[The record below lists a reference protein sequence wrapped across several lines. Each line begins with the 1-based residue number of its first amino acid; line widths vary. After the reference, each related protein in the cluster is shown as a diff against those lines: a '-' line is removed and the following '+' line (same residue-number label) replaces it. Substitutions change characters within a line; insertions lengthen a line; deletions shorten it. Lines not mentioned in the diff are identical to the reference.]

1 MGAGGRFG
9 TVRAQAHLRYI
20 LLHNDVKVLNKPEVM
35 IVRSGDAVDSE
46 GNVTDHTVRN
56 QVEELVN
63 ALYKWTIQ
71 LRK

>member
-1 MGAGGRFG
+1 
-9 TVRAQAHLRYI
+9 VRAQSHLRYI

-35 IVRSGDAVDSE
+35 VVRSGDAADNE
-46 GNVTDHTVRN
+46 GNITDETVRR
-56 QVEELVN
+56 QVEELVH

>member
-1 MGAGGRFG
+1 
-9 TVRAQAHLRYI
+9 
-20 LLHNDVKVLNKPEVM
+20 VKVLNKPEIMV
-35 IVRSGDAVDSE
+35 VRSSDAADAE
-46 GNVTDHTVRN
+46 GNITDQTVRN